1 GRAYFRVLRSWG
13 QLLYDLG
20 SPNVARLSSIV
31 GGWMRSGGAGEHLP
45 VFWGRAYFQVLRSW
59 GQLLYEHESA
69 SESNSPSTT

>member
-1 GRAYFRVLRSWG
+1 
-13 QLLYDLG
+13 
-20 SPNVARLSSIV
+20 LSSIV